1 MFEEKSVLPSES
13 FNVNRKTYINITLNN
28 IVKVFYLSF
37 QTTLII
43 ISSTKIS
50 SLKEEEYEWE
60 DSNTIQ
66 K

>member
-13 FNVNRKTYINITLNN
+13 FNVNRKTYINSTFNN